1 MSVMGLTKKLI
12 SLTSGGRLFKWKG
25 FWISFL
31 ASCLL
36 AFIVVGY
43 CLIRIT
49 NDSVMKSDTE
59 ISNSP
64 TNEIQKIHKD
74 PVKEE
79 SKFLKPVFDF
89 LRNLISAFFR
99 PRVGDLKIIMGL
111 LFCSKMVG
119 YAGQMMVEGNLLFL
133 YTEDKFTWTVDQYS
147 TWFGVYNVFV
157 CIGVIIVGP
166 ILNEIFSNPLQVYI
180 ASIFNGMFYF
190 FVALANPQRR
200 YNIY

>member
-1 MSVMGLTKKLI
+1 MI
-12 SLTSGGRLFKWKG
+12 SLTLGGRLFKWKG

-36 AFIVVGY
+36 GFIVVGY

-49 NDSVMKSDTE
+49 NDSVLKTDTE

-74 PVKEE
+74 PMKEE
-79 SKFLKPVFDF
+79 IKFLKPILDF

-99 PRVGDLKIIMGL
+99 PRVGDLRLIMGL

-166 ILNEIFSNPLQVYI
+166 ILNKIFSNPLQVFI